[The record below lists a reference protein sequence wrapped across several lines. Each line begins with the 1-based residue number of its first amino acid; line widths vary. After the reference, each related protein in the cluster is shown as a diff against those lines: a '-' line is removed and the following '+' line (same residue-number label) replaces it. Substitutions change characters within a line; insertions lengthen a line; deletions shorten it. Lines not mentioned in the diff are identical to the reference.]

1 MHTADCVCRRNTYG
15 NDDPKD
21 NHTLTL
27 ILTLTQTLLLYIML
41 RCDDVCYMLIHTA
54 YTTVYHMCES

>member
-1 MHTADCVCRRNTYG
+1 MAGRVYRHNAYG

-27 ILTLTQTLLLYIML
+27 ILTVTQILLLNIML
-41 RCDDVCYMLIHTA
+41 RCADVCYMVIHTA
-54 YTTVYHMCES
+54 CHLYRQCTI